1 MSCLYK
7 LVEFQ
12 ALGEMLELREF
23 IDREHKAIGLYDIA
37 DRMAENYQFR
47 KQYDTSDS
55 MSMMEADGK

>member
-7 LVEFQ
+7 PVEFQ

-37 DRMAENYQFR
+37 DRMAENYQLR